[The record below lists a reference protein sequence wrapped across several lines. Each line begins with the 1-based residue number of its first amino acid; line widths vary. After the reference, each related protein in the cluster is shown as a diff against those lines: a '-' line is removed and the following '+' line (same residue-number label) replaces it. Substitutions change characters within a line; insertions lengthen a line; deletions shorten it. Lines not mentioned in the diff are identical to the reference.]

1 MLGVN
6 ALLAIVFQFGN
17 IMKNLP
23 RVSYIKA
30 IDVWMLGATTM
41 IFSSL
46 IELAIVGYKV
56 KDDGLPRK
64 RSILC
69 KRQVILLQGGGL
81 MEASYRKKIFSKFFR
96 QT

>member
-6 ALLAIVFQFGN
+6 ALLAMIFQFGN
-17 IMKNLP
+17 IMRNLP

-30 IDVWMLGATTM
+30 IDVWMLGAMTM

-56 KDDGLPRK
+56 KDDDARRK
-64 RSILC
+64 RPIIC
-69 KRQVILLQGGGL
+69 KRKVFVY
-81 MEASYRKKIFSKFFR
+81 S
-96 QT
+96 